1 MAAQGEQG
9 SSGHITGVCTER
21 NRLYD
26 IGRIADAAAGYER
39 YPVADSFVPESL
51 VNGCQRQFDRDTDMI
66 PDSGRGGSGAA
77 AESVNGD
84 DIGAASGNP
93 ACNGSNVMYSGY
105 LYDNGFFVCSSLF

>member
-9 SSGHITGVCTER
+9 SSGHVTGVGAER
-21 NRLYD
+21 NRLYN

-39 YPVADSFVPESL
+39 YPVADPFISESL

-66 PDSGRGGSGAA
+66 PDSGGGSPGAA

-93 ACNGSNVMYSGY
+93 ACNGGNVMYGGY
-105 LYDNGFFVCSSLF
+105 FYDNGFFVCGSLF